1 MIVNAKLIQKVVME
15 LPLHVSVARSE
26 KEEIILIDKFDG
38 PHSLPDTTALVIHQV
53 T

>member
-26 KEEIILIDKFDG
+26 KDIILIDKFDG